1 MKTGGYIYAIGAV
14 GTSYVKIGSTRTA
27 VEKRLKTL
35 QTGQPFPLQTL
46 ATIAVENN
54 LRRIER
60 QIHMFLTE
68 KRQHGEWFDIPMDAA
83 RLEELVMA
91 ALEHLAE
98 AEAQRQRKRLAQ
110 AEVPVMNL
118 SELIGER
125 IRTARLRR
133 DLNQSDLA
141 RAVNKP
147 RQHISQVE
155 QGRQQ
160 PRAELLIDIADA
172 LGVTIDY
179 LLGRTPVPDTEA
191 DLAAVGRS

>member
-1 MKTGGYIYAIGAV
+1 
-14 GTSYVKIGSTRTA
+14 
-27 VEKRLKTL
+27 
-35 QTGQPFPLQTL
+35 
-46 ATIAVENN
+46 
-54 LRRIER
+54 
-60 QIHMFLTE
+60 
-68 KRQHGEWFDIPMDAA
+68 
-83 RLEELVMA
+83 
-91 ALEHLAE
+91 
-98 AEAQRQRKRLAQ
+98 
-110 AEVPVMNL
+110 MNIN
-118 SELIGER
+118 EIIGER
-125 IRTARLRR
+125 MRLARTRK
-133 DLNQSDLA
+133 DWNQSDLA

>member
-1 MKTGGYIYAIGAV
+1 
-14 GTSYVKIGSTRTA
+14 
-27 VEKRLKTL
+27 
-35 QTGQPFPLQTL
+35 
-46 ATIAVENN
+46 
-54 LRRIER
+54 
-60 QIHMFLTE
+60 
-68 KRQHGEWFDIPMDAA
+68 
-83 RLEELVMA
+83 
-91 ALEHLAE
+91 
-98 AEAQRQRKRLAQ
+98 
-110 AEVPVMNL
+110 MNIN
-118 SELIGER
+118 EIIGER
-125 IRTARLRR
+125 MRLARTRKNW
-133 DLNQSDLA
+133 NQSDLA

>member
-1 MKTGGYIYAIGAV
+1 
-14 GTSYVKIGSTRTA
+14 
-27 VEKRLKTL
+27 
-35 QTGQPFPLQTL
+35 
-46 ATIAVENN
+46 
-54 LRRIER
+54 
-60 QIHMFLTE
+60 
-68 KRQHGEWFDIPMDAA
+68 
-83 RLEELVMA
+83 
-91 ALEHLAE
+91 
-98 AEAQRQRKRLAQ
+98 
-110 AEVPVMNL
+110 MNIN
-118 SELIGER
+118 EIIGER
-125 IRTARLRR
+125 MRLARTRKEW
-133 DLNQSDLA
+133 NQSDLA